1 MIKERKLSKSLRLAF
16 FTGGVAMGVGMMAP
30 AVHAQETNDDKPMGR
45 VEITGSNIKRTQQE
59 GPASTQILTRK
70 DIQQSGKTSVA
81 DVVRSLSADNNGSI
95 SGSFTNGFAGSASGV
110 SLRGLSVN
118 STLVLINGR
127 RTAPYGLGDDGQR
140 SFVDL
145 NTIPLGAVDR
155 IEVLKDGAS
164 AIYGSDAIAGVVN
177 IILRETFEGKT
188 ISGSLGTSGH
198 GDGALRTAS
207 GTFGFG
213 NLETDKY
220 NYFFSIDAKQSNQ
233 ILQKDRPEYLGTA
246 DARPWGGRDQRAGA
260 TTSSNTG
267 GSSFVGTVRPVDA
280 NGSTIPGRGIQNLP
294 GCANIDRS
302 TSINSGGGCLW
313 DPIKDGYQ
321 TVQPETQNI
330 NLFGRGTLKL
340 SNDMQAYSEVGLFNS
355 QAKTFTTPSALTS
368 AGFDLINNRV
378 INSGTGP
385 GQLLLPIGHPDNPFP
400 NNRARPRWVDPNR
413 PRASDLDTTVTRL
426 LVGVK
431 GTSYG
436 WDYDSGLLYAQSKTE
451 RTQNGYYRASALQTA
466 INDGSFRIGQA
477 GALNSAQTLGF
488 VSPELKN
495 SATTKLALWDFKGTR
510 EFGQLPGGPIG
521 IAIGG
526 ELRHESTDSEATP
539 FTDINDIVG
548 LGYASARASRNIS
561 SLYTE
566 LALPVIKQLE
576 FQLALRTDQYSDF
589 GNSTTPK
596 IGFKFTP
603 IQQLAIRGTYAE
615 GFRAPGPA
623 ESGTSA
629 VSAFTTFARDPVRCP
644 VTNLSADCADGKNVG
659 AVTVGNQNLK
669 PEKSQSYSLGF
680 ILEPIKNTSVS
691 VDYWR
696 IVRKNEITGSDAASI
711 IADPSKFPDATVVRG
726 EPTSDFPG
734 LVGPILLVKAPYIN
748 AGQTRT
754 SGVDIDLRSRFD
766 LNSYGRMTAGLTVS
780 QMFEFKRTT
789 NGETQNFVGTHGDT
803 NLSGNGGTPRTRASA
818 SLAWDRGPFNLTT
831 SVNYVSGIEDKNQAG
846 GECLDND
853 PVTGKPLK
861 NCRIASFTT
870 VDLFGRWDV
879 TKQWQVTAAVANL
892 FDRLAPLDVQTYGRI
907 NYNPSLHQ
915 SGAVGRYFTVGARY
929 TF

>member
-1 MIKERKLSKSLRLAF
+1 MIKERKLSQSLRLAF

-95 SGSFTNGFAGSASGV
+95 SSSSTNGFAGSASGI

-145 NTIPLGAVDR
+145 NSIPLGAVDR

-198 GDGALRTAS
+198 GDGTLRTVS

-213 NLETDKY
+213 NLEEDKY
-220 NYFFSIDAKQSNQ
+220 NYFFSIDAKQSNK
-233 ILQKDRPEYLGTA
+233 ILQKDRPEYLGQA
-246 DARPWGGRDQRAGA
+246 DARPWGGRDQRSGA
-260 TTSSNTG
+260 TNSSG
-267 GSSFVGTVRPVDA
+267 GGGNSLVGTVRPVSA
-280 NGSTIPGRGIQNLP
+280 SGSTIPGRGVQNLP
-294 GCANIDRS
+294 GCANIDTG
-302 TSINSGGGCLW
+302 TSINSGGGCLF
-313 DPIKDGYQ
+313 DSIQDGYQ

-330 NLFGRGTLKL
+330 NIYGRGTLKL
-340 SNDMQAYSEVGLFNS
+340 SSDTQAYAEVGLFNS
-355 QAKTFTTPSALTS
+355 SAKTLTTPSPLT
-368 AGFDLINNRV
+368 
-378 INSGTGP
+378 GTGLDLAGNRLNNTVSGP
-385 GQLLLPIGHPDNPFP
+385 DQLLLPIGHPDNPFA

-413 PRASDLDTTVTRL
+413 PRRSDLDTTVTRL
-426 LVGVK
+426 LTGVK
-431 GTSYG
+431 GSAFG
-436 WDYDSGLLYAQSKTE
+436 WDYDSGILYAQSKTE
-451 RTQNGYYRASALQTA
+451 RTLNGYYRTSALRTA
-466 INDGSFRIGQA
+466 LADGSFRIGQN
-477 GALNSAQTLGF
+477 GVLNSAQTLGL

-510 EFGQLPGGPIG
+510 EFGHLPGGPIG
-521 IAIGG
+521 VAVGG
-526 ELRHESTDSEATP
+526 EFRHESTDSEATP
-539 FTDINDIVG
+539 FTRNNDIVG
-548 LGYASARASRNIS
+548 LGYASARGSRNIS

-576 FQLALRTDQYSDF
+576 FQLALRTDQYSDV

-603 IQQLAIRGTYAE
+603 IQQLAFRGTYAE

-623 ESGTSA
+623 ESGNSA
-629 VSAFTTFARDPVRCP
+629 VSAFSTYTRDPVRCA
-644 VTNLSADCADGKNVG
+644 VTHLSADCSDTKSINV
-659 AVTVGNQNLK
+659 ATLSNNSLK

-680 ILEPIKNTSVS
+680 ILEPVKNTSIS

-696 IVRKNEITGSDAASI
+696 IVRKNEITG
-711 IADPSKFPDATVVRG
+711 ADTVSLIDNPSSFPNGSVVRG
-726 EPTSDFPG
+726 EPTTDFPN
-734 LVGPILLVKAPYIN
+734 LVGPVLLVQAPYIN

-754 SGVDIDLRSRFD
+754 SGLDIDLRSRFD
-766 LNSYGRMTAGLTVS
+766 LSSYGRLTTGLTVS
-780 QMFEFKRTT
+780 QMFEFKRTV
-789 NGETQNFVGTHGDT
+789 NGETKNFVGTHGDT
-803 NLSGNGGTPRTRASA
+803 SLSGNGGTPRTRASA
-818 SLAWDRGPFNLTT
+818 SVAWDRGPFNLTT
-831 SVNYVSGIEDKNQAG
+831 SVNYVSGIEDKNEAG
-846 GECLDND
+846 GKCLDVD
-853 PVTGKPLK
+853 PVTEKPLLG
-861 NCRIASFTT
+861 CSVASFTT

-892 FDRLAPLDVQTYGRI
+892 FDRLAPLDVQTYGRV

>member
-1 MIKERKLSKSLRLAF
+1 MIRERKLSQALRQVF
-16 FTGGVAMGVGMMAP
+16 FTSGVVMGIGLMAQP
-30 AVHAQETNDDKPMGR
+30 VQAQETNDDKPMGR

-59 GPASTQILTRK
+59 GAASTQILTRK

-140 SFVDL
+140 NFVDL

-177 IILRETFEGKT
+177 IILRETYEGKT

-198 GDGALRTAS
+198 GDGALRSAS

-220 NYFFSIDAKQSNQ
+220 NYFFSIDAKQSDK

-267 GSSFVGTVRPVDA
+267 GSSFVGTVRPVTA
-280 NGSTIPGRGIQNLP
+280 GGSTIPGRGIQNLP
-294 GCANIDRS
+294 GCANIDTG

-313 DPIKDGYQ
+313 DPIKGGYQ

-330 NLFGRGTLKL
+330 NLFGRGTLQI
-340 SNDMQAYSEVGLFNS
+340 NNNMQAYTELGLFNS
-355 QAKTFTTPSALTS
+355 QAKTINTPSGLTS
-368 AGFDLINNRV
+368 AGFDLVNNRV

-400 NNRARPRWVDPNR
+400 ANRARPRWADPDR
-413 PRASDLDTTVTRL
+413 PRTSDLDTTVTRL

-431 GTSYG
+431 GTSFG
-436 WDYDSGLLYAQSKTE
+436 WDYDSGILYAQSKTE

-466 INDGSFRIGQA
+466 VNNGTFRIGQA
-477 GALNSAQTLGF
+477 GAFNSADTLAL

-495 SATTKLALWDFKGTR
+495 WATTKLALWDFKGTR

-521 IAIGG
+521 IAVGG
-526 ELRHESTDSEATP
+526 ELRHESTVSEATP
-539 FTDINDIVG
+539 YTDINDIVG
-548 LGYASARASRNIS
+548 LGYAAARSSRNIS

-566 LALPVIKQLE
+566 LALPVLKQLE

-596 IGFKFTP
+596 VGFKFTP

-623 ESGTSA
+623 ESGDSA

-644 VTNLSADCADGKNVG
+644 VTGLSADCADGKNVG
-659 AVTVGNQNLK
+659 AVTVGNKNLK

-726 EPTSDFPG
+726 EATSDFPG
-734 LVGPILLVKAPYIN
+734 LAGPILLVKAPYIN

-754 SGVDIDLRSRFD
+754 SGIDIDLRSRFD

-789 NGETQNFVGTHGDT
+789 SGVTQNFVGTHGDT

-818 SLAWDRGPFNLTT
+818 SLAWDRGPFNVTT
-831 SVNYVSGIEDKNQAG
+831 SVNYVSGIEDKNEAG
-846 GECLDND
+846 GECLDVD
-853 PVTGKPLK
+853 PVSGKPLM
-861 NCRIASFTT
+861 NCRVASFTT

-879 TKQWQVTAAVANL
+879 SKQWQVTAAIANI

-915 SGAVGRYFTVGARY
+915 SGAVGRYFTLGARY

>member
-1 MIKERKLSKSLRLAF
+1 
-16 FTGGVAMGVGMMAP
+16 MMAP

-95 SGSFTNGFAGSASGV
+95 SGSFTSGFAGSASGV

-145 NTIPLGAVDR
+145 NSIPLGAVDR

-198 GDGALRTAS
+198 GDGTLRSVS

-213 NLETDKY
+213 NLEQDKY
-220 NYFFSIDAKQSNQ
+220 NYFFSIDAKQSNA
-233 ILQKDRPEYLGTA
+233 IWQKDRPEYLGTA
-246 DARPWGGRDQRAGA
+246 DARPWGGRDQRGGA

-280 NGSTIPGRGIQNLP
+280 SGNPIAGRGIQNLP
-294 GCANIDRS
+294 GCAYIDRS

-313 DPIKDGYQ
+313 DPIQGGYQ
-321 TVQPETQNI
+321 AVQPETQNI

-340 SNDMQAYSEVGLFNS
+340 GNDMQAYTELGLFNS
-355 QAKTFTTPSALTS
+355 QAKTVNTPSGLTGT
-368 AGFDLINNRV
+368 GFDLINNRV
-378 INSGTGP
+378 VNTSTGP
-385 GQLLLPIGHPDNPFP
+385 DQLLMPIGHPDNPFA
-400 NNRARPRWVDPNR
+400 NNAARPRWSDPNN
-413 PRASDLDTTVTRL
+413 PRRSDLDTTVTRL

-436 WDYDSGLLYAQSKTE
+436 WDYDSGILYAQSKTD
-451 RTQNGYYRASALQTA
+451 RTQNGFYRASALQTA
-466 INDGSFRIGQA
+466 MNNGSFRIGQA
-477 GALNSAQTLGF
+477 GVLNSPATMAL

-521 IAIGG
+521 IAVGG
-526 ELRHESTDSEATP
+526 ELRHESTDSQATP
-539 FTDINDIVG
+539 YTDISDIVG
-548 LGYASARASRNIS
+548 LGYAAARSSRNIS

-576 FQLALRTDQYSDF
+576 FQLALRTDQYSDY

-603 IQQLAIRGTYAE
+603 IQQLAFRGTYAE

-623 ESGTSA
+623 ESGDSA
-629 VSAFTTFARDPVRCP
+629 VSAFTTYTNDPVRCP
-644 VTNLSADCADGKNVG
+644 VTKLSADCQDGKNIG
-659 AVTVGNQNLK
+659 AVTVGNKNLK

-680 ILEPIKNTSVS
+680 ILEPIKNTSIS

-696 IVRKNEITGSDAASI
+696 IVRKNEITGSDPDAI
-711 IADPSKFPDATVVRG
+711 INDPSRFPDAIIVRG

-734 LVGPILLVKAPYIN
+734 LVGPIQLVKAPYIN

-766 LNSYGRMTAGLTVS
+766 LSTYGRLTTGLTVS

-789 NGETQNFVGTHGDT
+789 NGVTQNFVGTHGDK

-818 SLAWDRGPFNLTT
+818 SLAWDRGPFNVTT
-831 SVNYVSGIEDKNQAG
+831 SLNYVSAIENKNETG
-846 GECLDND
+846 GPCLNVD
-853 PVTGKPLK
+853 PATGKALT

-870 VDLFGRWDV
+870 VDMFGRWDV
-879 TKQWQVTAAVANL
+879 NKQWQVTAAIANL

>member
-1 MIKERKLSKSLRLAF
+1 MIRERKLSQALRQVF
-16 FTGGVAMGVGMMAP
+16 FTSGVVMGIGLMAQP
-30 AVHAQETNDDKPMGR
+30 VQAQETNDDKPMGR

-59 GPASTQILTRK
+59 GAASTQILTRK

-140 SFVDL
+140 NFVDL

-177 IILRETFEGKT
+177 IILRETYEGKT

-198 GDGALRTAS
+198 GDGALRSAS

-220 NYFFSIDAKQSNQ
+220 NYFFSIDAKQSDK

-267 GSSFVGTVRPVDA
+267 GSSFVGTVRPVTA
-280 NGSTIPGRGIQNLP
+280 GGSTIPGRGIQNLP
-294 GCANIDRS
+294 GCANIDTG

-313 DPIKDGYQ
+313 DPIKGGYQ

-330 NLFGRGTLKL
+330 NLFGRGTLQI
-340 SNDMQAYSEVGLFNS
+340 NNNMQAYTELGLFNS
-355 QAKTFTTPSALTS
+355 QAKTINTPSGLTS
-368 AGFDLINNRV
+368 AGFDLVNNRV

-400 NNRARPRWVDPNR
+400 ANRARPRWADPDR
-413 PRASDLDTTVTRL
+413 PRTSDLDTTVTRL

-431 GTSYG
+431 GTSFG
-436 WDYDSGLLYAQSKTE
+436 WDYDSGILYAQSKTE

-466 INDGSFRIGQA
+466 VNNGTFRIGQA
-477 GALNSAQTLGF
+477 GAFNSADTLAL

-495 SATTKLALWDFKGTR
+495 WATTKLALWDFKGTR

-521 IAIGG
+521 IAVGG
-526 ELRHESTDSEATP
+526 ELRHESTVSEATP
-539 FTDINDIVG
+539 YTDINDIVG
-548 LGYASARASRNIS
+548 LGYAAARSSRNIS

-566 LALPVIKQLE
+566 LALPVLKQLE

-596 IGFKFTP
+596 VGFKFTP

-623 ESGTSA
+623 ESGDSA

-644 VTNLSADCADGKNVG
+644 VTGLSADCADGKNVG
-659 AVTVGNQNLK
+659 AVTVGNKNLK

-680 ILEPIKNTSVS
+680 ILEPIKNTSV
-691 VDYWR
+691 
-696 IVRKNEITGSDAASI
+696 
-711 IADPSKFPDATVVRG
+711 
-726 EPTSDFPG
+726 
-734 LVGPILLVKAPYIN
+734 
-748 AGQTRT
+748 
-754 SGVDIDLRSRFD
+754 
-766 LNSYGRMTAGLTVS
+766 
-780 QMFEFKRTT
+780 
-789 NGETQNFVGTHGDT
+789 
-803 NLSGNGGTPRTRASA
+803 
-818 SLAWDRGPFNLTT
+818 
-831 SVNYVSGIEDKNQAG
+831 
-846 GECLDND
+846 
-853 PVTGKPLK
+853 
-861 NCRIASFTT
+861 
-870 VDLFGRWDV
+870 
-879 TKQWQVTAAVANL
+879 
-892 FDRLAPLDVQTYGRI
+892 
-907 NYNPSLHQ
+907 
-915 SGAVGRYFTVGARY
+915 
-929 TF
+929 

>member
-1 MIKERKLSKSLRLAF
+1 MIRERKLSQALRQVF
-16 FTGGVAMGVGMMAP
+16 FTSGVVMGIGLMAQP
-30 AVHAQETNDDKPMGR
+30 VQAQETNDDKPMGR

-59 GPASTQILTRK
+59 GTASTQILTRK

-140 SFVDL
+140 NFVDL

-177 IILRETFEGKT
+177 IILRETYEGKT

-198 GDGALRTAS
+198 GDGALRSAS

-220 NYFFSIDAKQSNQ
+220 NYFFSIDAKQSDK

-267 GSSFVGTVRPVDA
+267 GSSFVGTVRPVTA
-280 NGSTIPGRGIQNLP
+280 GGSTIPGRGIQNLP
-294 GCANIDRS
+294 GCANIDTG

-313 DPIKDGYQ
+313 DPIKGGYQ

-330 NLFGRGTLKL
+330 NLFGRGTLQI
-340 SNDMQAYSEVGLFNS
+340 NNNMQAYTELGLFNS
-355 QAKTFTTPSALTS
+355 QAKTINTPSGLTS
-368 AGFDLINNRV
+368 AGFDLVNNRV

-400 NNRARPRWVDPNR
+400 ANRARPRWADPDR
-413 PRASDLDTTVTRL
+413 PRTSDLDTTVTRL

-431 GTSYG
+431 GTSFG
-436 WDYDSGLLYAQSKTE
+436 WDYDSGILYAQSKTE

-466 INDGSFRIGQA
+466 VNNGTFRIGQA
-477 GALNSAQTLGF
+477 GAFNSADTLAL

-495 SATTKLALWDFKGTR
+495 WATTKLALWDFKGTR

-521 IAIGG
+521 IAVGG
-526 ELRHESTDSEATP
+526 ELRHESTVSEATP
-539 FTDINDIVG
+539 YTDINDIVG
-548 LGYASARASRNIS
+548 LGYAAARSSRNIS

-566 LALPVIKQLE
+566 LALPVLKQLE

-596 IGFKFTP
+596 VGFKFTP

-623 ESGTSA
+623 ESGDSA

-644 VTNLSADCADGKNVG
+644 VTGLSADCADGKNVG
-659 AVTVGNQNLK
+659 AVTVGNKNLK

-726 EPTSDFPG
+726 EATSDFPG
-734 LVGPILLVKAPYIN
+734 LAGPILLVKAPYIN

-754 SGVDIDLRSRFD
+754 SGIDIDLRSRFD

-789 NGETQNFVGTHGDT
+789 SGVTQNFVGTHGDT

-818 SLAWDRGPFNLTT
+818 SLAWDRGPFNVTT
-831 SVNYVSGIEDKNQAG
+831 SVNYVSGIEDKNEAG
-846 GECLDND
+846 GECLDVD
-853 PVTGKPLK
+853 PVSGKALM
-861 NCRIASFTT
+861 NCRVASFTT

-879 TKQWQVTAAVANL
+879 SKQWQVTAAIANI

-915 SGAVGRYFTVGARY
+915 SGAVGRYFTLGARY

>member
-1 MIKERKLSKSLRLAF
+1 MIRERKLSQLLRQAF
-16 FTGGVAMGVGMMAP
+16 FTGGVAVGIGLLAQS
-30 AVHAQETNDDKPMGR
+30 VQAQETNDEKPMAR

-70 DIQQSGKTSVA
+70 DIQQSGKTTVA
-81 DVVRSLSADNNGSI
+81 DVVRSLAADNNGSI

-177 IILRETFEGKT
+177 IILRETYQGKT
-188 ISGSLGTSGH
+188 ISGTLGTSGH
-198 GDGALRTAS
+198 GDGTLRTAS

-213 NLETDKY
+213 DLETDKY
-220 NYFFSIDAKQSNQ
+220 NYFFSIDAKQSNA
-233 ILQKDRPEYLGTA
+233 IWSRDRPEYLGQA

-267 GSSFVGTVRPVDA
+267 GNSFVGTVRPVSA
-280 NGSTIPGRGIQNLP
+280 SGSTIPGQGIQNLP
-294 GCANIDRS
+294 GCANIDRG

-313 DPIKDGYQ
+313 DPIAYQ
-321 TVQPETQNI
+321 SVQPETQNI
-330 NLFGRGTLKL
+330 NLYGRGTLKI
-340 SNDMQAYSEVGLFNS
+340 SNDMQAYTELGLFNS
-355 QAKTFTTPSALTS
+355 QAKTITTPSALTS
-368 AGFDLINNRV
+368 TGFDLINNRV
-378 INSGTGP
+378 VNTNTGP
-385 GQLLLPIGHPDNPFP
+385 DQLLLPIGHPDNPFP

-413 PRASDLDTTVTRL
+413 PRTSDLDTTVTRL

-431 GTSYG
+431 GTSFG
-436 WDYDSGLLYAQSKTE
+436 WDYDSGILYAQSKTE
-451 RTQNGYYRASALQTA
+451 RTQNGYYRTSALRTA
-466 INDGSFRIGQA
+466 MNNDTFRIGEA
-477 GALNSAQTLGF
+477 GVLNSAQTLGL

-521 IAIGG
+521 IAVGG
-526 ELRHESTDSEATP
+526 EFRHESTDSQATP
-539 FTDINDIVG
+539 FTDVSDIVG
-548 LGYASARASRNIS
+548 LGYAAAKASRNIS

-603 IQQLAIRGTYAE
+603 IQQLALRGTYAE
-615 GFRAPGPA
+615 GFRAPGPS
-623 ESGTSA
+623 ESGNSA
-629 VSAFTTFARDPVRCP
+629 VSGFTTFTRDPIRCP
-644 VTNLSADCADGKNVG
+644 ATGLSADCSDGKNVG
-659 AVTVGNQNLK
+659 AVTVGNKNLK

-696 IVRKNEITGSDAASI
+696 IVRKNEIVGSDPGAV
-711 IADPSKFPDATVVRG
+711 IANPSGFPDATVVRG

-734 LVGPILLVKAPYIN
+734 LAGPIQLVKAPYIN

-766 LNSYGRMTAGLTVS
+766 LNSYGRMTAGLTLS

-789 NGETQNFVGTHGDT
+789 NGVTQNFVGTHGDT

-831 SVNYVSGIEDKNQAG
+831 TVNYVSGIENKNETG
-846 GECLDND
+846 GECLNVD
-853 PVTGKPLK
+853 PVTGNALM
-861 NCRIASFTT
+861 NCRVASFTT
-870 VDLFGRWDV
+870 VDLFGRWNV
-879 TKQWQVTAAVANL
+879 TKQWEVTAAIANL

-915 SGAVGRYFTVGARY
+915 SGAVGRYFTLGARY

>member
-1 MIKERKLSKSLRLAF
+1 MIRERKLSQALRQVF
-16 FTGGVAMGVGMMAP
+16 FTSGVVMGIGLMAQP
-30 AVHAQETNDDKPMGR
+30 VQAQETNDDKPMGR

-59 GPASTQILTRK
+59 GAASTQILTRK

-140 SFVDL
+140 NFVDL

-177 IILRETFEGKT
+177 IILRETYEGKT

-198 GDGALRTAS
+198 GDGALRSAS

-220 NYFFSIDAKQSNQ
+220 NYFFSIDAKQSDK

-267 GSSFVGTVRPVDA
+267 GSSFVGTVRPVTA
-280 NGSTIPGRGIQNLP
+280 GGSTIPGRGIQNLP
-294 GCANIDRS
+294 GCANIDTG

-313 DPIKDGYQ
+313 DPIKGGYQ

-330 NLFGRGTLKL
+330 NLFGRGTLQI
-340 SNDMQAYSEVGLFNS
+340 NNNMQAYTELGLFNS
-355 QAKTFTTPSALTS
+355 QAKTINTPSGLTS
-368 AGFDLINNRV
+368 AGFDLVNNRV

-400 NNRARPRWVDPNR
+400 ANRARPRWADPDR
-413 PRASDLDTTVTRL
+413 PRTSDLDTTVTRL

-431 GTSYG
+431 GTSFG
-436 WDYDSGLLYAQSKTE
+436 WDYDSGILYAQSKTE

-466 INDGSFRIGQA
+466 VNNGTFRIGQA
-477 GALNSAQTLGF
+477 GAFNSADTLAL

-495 SATTKLALWDFKGTR
+495 WATTKLALWDFKGTR

-521 IAIGG
+521 IAVGG
-526 ELRHESTDSEATP
+526 ELRHESTVSEATP
-539 FTDINDIVG
+539 YTDINDIVG
-548 LGYASARASRNIS
+548 LGYAAARSSRNIS

-566 LALPVIKQLE
+566 LALPVLKQLE

-596 IGFKFTP
+596 VGFKFTP

-623 ESGTSA
+623 ESGDSA

-644 VTNLSADCADGKNVG
+644 VTGLSADCADGKNVG
-659 AVTVGNQNLK
+659 AVTVGNKNLK

-726 EPTSDFPG
+726 EATSDFPG
-734 LVGPILLVKAPYIN
+734 LAGPILLVKAPYIN

-754 SGVDIDLRSRFD
+754 SGIDIDLRSRFD

-789 NGETQNFVGTHGDT
+789 SGVTQNFVGTHGDT

-818 SLAWDRGPFNLTT
+818 SLAWDRGPFNVTT
-831 SVNYVSGIEDKNQAG
+831 SVNYVSGIEDKNEAG
-846 GECLDND
+846 GECLDVD
-853 PVTGKPLK
+853 PVSGKALM
-861 NCRIASFTT
+861 NCRVASFTT

-879 TKQWQVTAAVANL
+879 SKQWQVTAAIANI

-915 SGAVGRYFTVGARY
+915 SGAVGRYFTLGARY

>member
-1 MIKERKLSKSLRLAF
+1 MIRERKLSQSLRQVF
-16 FTGGVAMGVGMMAP
+16 FTGGVAVGIGLMAQS
-30 AVHAQETNDDKPMGR
+30 VQAQETNEDKPMGR
-45 VEITGSNIKRTQQE
+45 IEITGSNIKRTQQE

-70 DIQQSGKTSVA
+70 DIQQSGKTTVA
-81 DVVRSLSADNNGSI
+81 DVVRSLAADNNGSI

-140 SFVDL
+140 SLVDL

-177 IILRETFEGKT
+177 IILRETYQGKT
-188 ISGSLGTSGH
+188 ISGTLGTSGH
-198 GDGALRTAS
+198 GDGTLRTAS

-213 NLETDKY
+213 DLEADKY
-220 NYFFSIDAKQSNQ
+220 NYFFSIDAKQSNA
-233 ILQKDRPEYLGTA
+233 IWSKDRPQYLGQA
-246 DARPWGGRDQRAGA
+246 DARPWGGRDQRGGA

-280 NGSTIPGRGIQNLP
+280 NGSTIAGRGIQNLP
-294 GCANIDRS
+294 GCANIDRG

-313 DPIKDGYQ
+313 DPIAYQ
-321 TVQPETQNI
+321 SVQPETQNI
-330 NLFGRGTLKL
+330 NLYGRGTLKI
-340 SNDMQAYSEVGLFNS
+340 SNDMQAYTELGLFNS
-355 QAKTFTTPSALTS
+355 QAKTITTPSALTS
-368 AGFDLINNRV
+368 TGFDLLNNRV
-378 INSGTGP
+378 VNTNTGP
-385 GQLLLPIGHPDNPFP
+385 DQLLLPIGHPDNPFP

-413 PRASDLDTTVTRL
+413 PRTSDLDTTVTRL

-431 GTSYG
+431 GTSFG
-436 WDYDSGLLYAQSKTE
+436 WDYDSGILYAQSKTD
-451 RTQNGYYRASALQTA
+451 RTQNGYYRNSALQTA
-466 INDGSFRIGQA
+466 MNNGSFRIGQA
-477 GALNSAQTLGF
+477 GALNSAQTLGL

-521 IAIGG
+521 IAVGG
-526 ELRHESTDSEATP
+526 EFRHESTDSQATP
-539 FTDINDIVG
+539 FTDVSDIVG
-548 LGYASARASRNIS
+548 LGYAAARASRNIS

-603 IQQLAIRGTYAE
+603 IQQLAFRGTYAE

-629 VSAFTTFARDPVRCP
+629 VSGFTTFTRDPVRCP
-644 VTNLSADCADGKNVG
+644 TTGLSADCVDGKNVG
-659 AVTVGNQNLK
+659 AVTVGNKNLK

-680 ILEPIKNTSVS
+680 ILEPIKNTSIS

-696 IVRKNEITGSDAASI
+696 IVRKNEIVGSDPDAI
-711 IADPSKFPDATVVRG
+711 ISNPSGFPDATIVRG

-734 LVGPILLVKAPYIN
+734 LGGPIQLVKAPYIN

-766 LNSYGRMTAGLTVS
+766 LSSYGRLTAGLTLS

-789 NGETQNFVGTHGDT
+789 NGVTQNFVGTHGDK

-831 SVNYVSGIEDKNQAG
+831 SVNYVSAIENKNETG
-846 GECLDND
+846 GPCLNLD
-853 PVTGKPLK
+853 PATGNALL
-861 NCRIASFTT
+861 NCRVASFTT

-879 TKQWQVTAAVANL
+879 SKQWQVTAAVANL

-915 SGAVGRYFTVGARY
+915 SGAVGRFFTLGARY

>member
-1 MIKERKLSKSLRLAF
+1 MIRERKLPQLLRQVF
-16 FTGGVAMGVGMMAP
+16 FTGGVAMGIGLMAQ
-30 AVHAQETNDDKPMGR
+30 AAQAQETNDDKPMGR

-59 GPASTQILTRK
+59 GAASTQILTRK

-177 IILRETFEGKT
+177 IILRETYQGKT
-188 ISGSLGTSGH
+188 ISGTLGTSGH
-198 GDGALRTAS
+198 GDGTLRTAS

-213 NLETDKY
+213 DLDTDKY
-220 NYFFSIDAKQSNQ
+220 NYFFSIDAKQSNA
-233 ILQKDRPEYLGTA
+233 IWQKDRPEYLGTA
-246 DARPWGGRDQRAGA
+246 DARPWGGRDQRGGF

-267 GSSFVGTVRPVDA
+267 GSSMVGTVRPVTA
-280 NGSTIPGRGIQNLP
+280 GGATIPGRGIQNLP
-294 GCANIDRS
+294 GCASIDRG

-313 DPIKDGYQ
+313 DPIQGGYQ
-321 TVQPETQNI
+321 AIQPETQNI
-330 NLFGRGTLKL
+330 NLFGRGTLKIN
-340 SNDMQAYSEVGLFNS
+340 NDMQAYTELGLFNS
-355 QAKTFTTPSALTS
+355 QAKTITTPSGLTS
-368 AGFDLINNRV
+368 AGFDLVNNRV
-378 INSGTGP
+378 INTGTGP

-400 NNRARPRWVDPNR
+400 ANRARPRWVDPNR

-431 GTSYG
+431 GTSFG
-436 WDYDSGLLYAQSKTE
+436 WDYDSGILYAQSKTE
-451 RTQNGYYRASALQTA
+451 RTQNGYYRASNLQTA
-466 INDGSFRIGQA
+466 INNGSFRIGQA
-477 GALNSAQTLGF
+477 GALNSADTLAF

-521 IAIGG
+521 IAVGG
-526 ELRHESTDSEATP
+526 EFRHESTDSEATP

-548 LGYASARASRNIS
+548 LGYAAARASRNIS

-629 VSAFTTFARDPVRCP
+629 VSAFTTFSRDPLRCP
-644 VTNLSADCADGKNVG
+644 VTGLSADCADGKNVG
-659 AVTVGNQNLK
+659 AVTVGNKNLK

-734 LVGPILLVKAPYIN
+734 LAGPILLVKAPYIN

-780 QMFEFKRTT
+780 QMFEFKRTS
-789 NGETQNFVGTHGDT
+789 GGVTQNFVGTHGDT

-831 SVNYVSGIEDKNQAG
+831 SVNYVSGIEDKNEAG
-846 GECLDND
+846 GECLDVD
-853 PVTGKPLK
+853 PVTGNPLK

-870 VDLFGRWDV
+870 VDLFGRWNV
-879 TKQWQVTAAVANL
+879 SKQWEVTAAIANI

-915 SGAVGRYFTVGARY
+915 SGAVGRYFTLGARY

>member
-1 MIKERKLSKSLRLAF
+1 MIKERKLSQSLRLAF

-30 AVHAQETNDDKPMGR
+30 PAYAQDKDDDKPMGR

-95 SGSFTNGFAGSASGV
+95 SGSFTSGFAGSASGV

-145 NTIPLGAVDR
+145 NSIPLGAVDR

-188 ISGSLGTSGH
+188 IAGSLGTSGH
-198 GDGALRTAS
+198 GDGTLRSVS

-213 NLETDKY
+213 NLEEDKY
-220 NYFFSIDAKQSNQ
+220 NYFFSIDAKQSNA
-233 ILQKDRPEYLGTA
+233 IWQKDRPEYLGQA
-246 DARPWGGRDQRAGA
+246 DARPWGGRDQRGGA

-267 GSSFVGTVRPVDA
+267 GSSFVGTVRPVNA
-280 NGSTIPGRGIQNLP
+280 SGGAIAGRGIQNLP
-294 GCANIDRS
+294 GCANIDTG
-302 TSINSGGGCLW
+302 TSINTGGGCLW
-313 DPIKDGYQ
+313 DPIQGGYQ
-321 TVQPETQNI
+321 AVQPETQNI
-330 NLFGRGTLKL
+330 NLYGRGTLKL
-340 SNDMQAYSEVGLFNS
+340 SNTMQAYSELGLFNS
-355 QAKTFTTPSALTS
+355 QAKTVNTPSALTS
-368 AGFDLINNRV
+368 TGFDLIGNRV
-378 INSGTGP
+378 VNTSTGP
-385 GQLLLPIGHPDNPFP
+385 DQLLLPIGHPDNPFA
-400 NNRARPRWVDPNR
+400 NNAARPRWSDPNR
-413 PRASDLDTTVTRL
+413 PRRSDLDTTVTRL

-431 GTSYG
+431 GTSFG
-436 WDYDSGLLYAQSKTE
+436 WDYDSGILYAQSKTE
-451 RTQNGYYRASALQTA
+451 RTQNGFYRSSALQTA
-466 INDGSFRIGQA
+466 INNGSFRIGQA
-477 GALNSAQTLGF
+477 GASNSAATLGL

-526 ELRHESTDSEATP
+526 ELRHEGTDSQATP
-539 FTDINDIVG
+539 YTDISDIVG
-548 LGYASARASRNIS
+548 LGYAAAKSSRNIS

-576 FQLALRTDQYSDF
+576 FQLALRTDQYSDY

-603 IQQLAIRGTYAE
+603 IQQLAFRGTYAE

-623 ESGTSA
+623 ESGDSA
-629 VSAFTTFARDPVRCP
+629 VSAFTTYTNDPVRCP
-644 VTNLSADCADGKNVG
+644 VTRLSADCQDGKNIG
-659 AVTVGNQNLK
+659 AVTVGNKNLK

-696 IVRKNEITGSDAASI
+696 IVRKNEITGSDPDAI
-711 IADPSKFPDATVVRG
+711 INDPSRFPDAIIVRG

-734 LVGPILLVKAPYIN
+734 LAGPIQLVKAPYIN

-766 LNSYGRMTAGLTVS
+766 LSTYGRLTTGLTVS

-789 NGETQNFVGTHGDT
+789 NGVTQNFVGTHGDK

-818 SLAWDRGPFNLTT
+818 SLGWDRGPFNVTT
-831 SVNYVSGIEDKNQAG
+831 SLNYVSAIENKNETG
-846 GECLDND
+846 GPCLNVD
-853 PVTGKPLK
+853 PATGKALT

-879 TKQWQVTAAVANL
+879 TKQWQVTAAIANL
-892 FDRLAPLDVQTYGRI
+892 FDRLAPLDVQTYGRV

-915 SGAVGRYFTVGARY
+915 SGAVGRYFTLGARY